1 MSTLPLIR
9 LAVDAIVFGY
19 SNGELSILLVKR
31 KFGEQKGQWALP
43 GGFVKAE
50 EGLSDAVRRE
60 LAEETGITVKFLE
73 QLYTFGDDVQRDPR
87 YRVVSVAYFA
97 LVDPDGM
104 IPKASTDAADAR
116 WCPALKLPRLAF
128 DHRAIIDVALTRLR
142 AKLTYQP
149 VGFELLTAEFPFSDL
164 ETLYATIL
172 GRDIDRRNFR
182 KKVMALGIVKPT
194 GAQRTMGRGRPAELF
209 RFDRKRYE
217 QLRKKGLYLD
227 LDVP

>member
-1 MSTLPLIR
+1 MARPTIR

-19 SNGELSILLVKR
+19 SNGDLSILLVKR

-43 GGFVKAE
+43 GGFVIE
-50 EGLSDAVRRE
+50 DEGLSDAVRRE
-60 LAEETGITVKFLE
+60 LLEETGITVNYLE
-73 QLYTFGDDVQRDPR
+73 QLYTFGDDVDRDPR
-87 YRVVSVAYFA
+87 YRVVSVAYVA

-104 IPKASTDAADAR
+104 VPMASTDAEDAR
-116 WCPALKLPRLAF
+116 WFSTRALPRVAF
-128 DHRAIIDVALTRLR
+128 DHRVIIDAGLSRLR
-142 AKLTYQP
+142 GKLTYQP
-149 VGFELLTAEFPFSDL
+149 VGFELLTPVFPFSDL

-182 KKVMALGIVKPT
+182 KKVMALGILKPT
-194 GAQRTMGRGRPAELF
+194 GAVRSQGRGRPAELF

-227 LDVP
+227 LDVV